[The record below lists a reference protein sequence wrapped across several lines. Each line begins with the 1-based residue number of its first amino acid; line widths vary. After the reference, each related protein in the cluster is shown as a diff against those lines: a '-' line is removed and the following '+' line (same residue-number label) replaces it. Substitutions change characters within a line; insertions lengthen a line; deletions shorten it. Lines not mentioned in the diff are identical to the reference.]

1 MSTLDADI
9 RLALGDLDLDVALR
23 ADTGEAVAVL
33 GPNGAGKTTIVRAL
47 AGLVPIDEG
56 HITLDGTVLDRPDR
70 DTFVPSERRPIG
82 VVFQDYLLF
91 PRMSARDNI
100 AFGLRAR
107 GANKATAQTQA
118 ELWLERFGLAEHARS
133 RPSAL
138 SGGQAQRVALA
149 RALATNPKLLLLD
162 EPLAA
167 LDASTKVHVRAELRR
182 HLTTFEGARILVTH
196 DPIDALIL
204 ADRLVIVEE
213 GRITQTGTPTD
224 ITSRPATRYVADL
237 VGINLLHG
245 RLDGTTVRLDEGGE
259 LTVAAADD
267 VPRGDVALAI
277 RPQTIA
283 LYADRPEGS
292 PRNVWAATIADL
304 EADRDRIRV
313 RLAGPIGVTA
323 EVTATAAHTLDLRP
337 GQQIWASIKAV
348 DVAVYER

>member
-1 MSTLDADI
+1 MTLLDAVI
-9 RLALGDLDLDVALR
+9 TLGLGELDLDVELT

-47 AGLVPIDEG
+47 AGLVPIDQG
-56 HITLDGTVLDRPDR
+56 QITLDGAVLDRPDR
-70 DTFVPSERRPIG
+70 GTFVPSERRPIG
-82 VVFQDYLLF
+82 VVFQDHLLF
-91 PRMSARDNI
+91 PRMTARDNV
-100 AFGLRAR
+100 AFGLRAS
-107 GANKATAQTQA
+107 GIDKATAHAQA
-118 ELWLERFGLAEHARS
+118 EQWLDRFGLAEHARS

-162 EPLAA
+162 EPLSA

-182 HLTTFEGARILVTH
+182 HLGTFEGARILVTH

-204 ADRLVIVEE
+204 ADRLVIVEH
-213 GRITQTGTPTD
+213 GRITQSGTPAD

-245 RLDGTTVRLDEGGE
+245 RLDGTTVHLDEGAE
-259 LTVAAADD
+259 LTVAAPDD
-267 VPRGDVALAI
+267 VPRGDVALAV

-283 LYADRPEGS
+283 LYAERPDGS
-292 PRNVWAATIADL
+292 PRNVWAATVSDL

-313 RLAGPIGVTA
+313 RLVGPIAVTA
-323 EVTATAAHTLDLRP
+323 EVTATAAHTLGLHP
-337 GQQIWASIKAV
+337 GQQVWASIKAV
-348 DVAVYER
+348 DVTVYER

>member
-9 RLALGDLDLDVALR
+9 RLVLGDLDLDVALR

-47 AGLVPIDEG
+47 AGLVPIDDG
-56 HITLDGTVLDRPDR
+56 HITLDGTVLDHPDR
-70 DTFVPSERRPIG
+70 GTFVPSERRPIG
-82 VVFQDYLLF
+82 VVFQDHLLF
-91 PRMSARDNI
+91 PRMDARDNV

-107 GANKATAQTQA
+107 GVAKATAHEQA
-118 ELWLERFGLAEHARS
+118 EQWLARFGLTEHARS

-149 RALATNPKLLLLD
+149 RALATNPELLLLD
-162 EPLAA
+162 EPLSA

-182 HLTTFEGARILVTH
+182 HLSTFEGARILVTH

-204 ADRLVIVEE
+204 ADRLVIVED
-213 GRITQTGTPTD
+213 GRITQAGTPAD

-245 RLDGTTVRLDEGGE
+245 RLDGSTVRLDEGGE

-283 LYADRPEGS
+283 LYADRPDGS
-292 PRNVWAATIADL
+292 PRNVWAATVADL

-337 GQQIWASIKAV
+337 GRQVWASIKAV